1 MVDASFKNNFKREF
15 QEGQLAEPHLNKTVW
30 RIIALVVSI
39 VLTIVTWGAAW
50 WTIALVAVAWAAVT
64 VVVNLAWSNYDKV
77 HAANDARKMRAYLA
91 ALNRHREMGGKDI
104 ATGGQLVNTRQSN
117 DPLRVI
123 YGRVKTGGVWVFNK
137 MSRASN
143 QMMNTV
149 ITWGEGEISGLATGL
164 DERPVFSG
172 TLTLDDLHLK
182 GEFVYA
188 SCACDMTCYSYVP
201 CSCNMVCYIY
211 A

>member
-1 MVDASFKNNFKREF
+1 MIDLRFKQNFKQDF
-15 QEGQLAEPHLNKTVW
+15 QEGQLAEPYLNKTVW
-30 RIIALVVSI
+30 KILVLIVSV
-39 VLTIVTWGAAW
+39 VLTILSAG
-50 WTIALVAVAWAAVT
+50 ILAVVLWAVIV

-77 HAANDARKMRAYLA
+77 HAATDARKMRAYLA

-123 YGRVKTGGVWVFNK
+123 YGKVKTGGVWVFNK

-143 QMMNTV
+143 EIMNTV
-149 ITWGEGEISGLATGL
+149 ITWGEGEISGLATGI
-164 DERPVFSG
+164 DERPIFSG
-172 TLTLDDLHLK
+172 TMTLDDLHLK

-188 SCACDMTCYSYVP
+188 GCACDMSCYSYVP
-201 CSCNMVCYIY
+201 CSCNMVCYVY